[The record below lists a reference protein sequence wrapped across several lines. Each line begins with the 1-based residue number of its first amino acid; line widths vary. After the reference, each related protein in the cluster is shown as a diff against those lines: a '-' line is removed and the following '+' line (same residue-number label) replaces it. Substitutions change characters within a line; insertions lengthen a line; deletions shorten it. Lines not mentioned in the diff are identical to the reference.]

1 LRQASLLAKE
11 AHDLRETN
19 PERGLRGALA
29 AIELLSSNEGQK
41 AFNTPAILLAD
52 CAMAAARSLDAL
64 GRPQEAIA
72 HFDVAVGLLERTNEK
87 SRLAYALYYTGGA
100 YGAAGM
106 LTKSLEFILRATHL
120 FRDLD
125 DTAGYAKA
133 MKGCGCTFERAGRLN
148 EAVDMTSSSVELY
161 RKLPGME
168 LELGYALLN
177 LSVQVHKLDSDRA
190 KETLP
195 LLMDA
200 ALIGKS
206 LQATRLAVYCLSQLG
221 VVHRDLGN
229 ISAARAA
236 LCEGIDLTQAGLH
249 DPVAMVNLNMHL
261 AELEEKCGAQDLA
274 EQHYLTATHLA
285 RSHQIRD
292 CLLVCV
298 LGLSKIAELRGQTR
312 EALAYHKEYAELALM
327 IAEETANRNL
337 QQMEASLELD
347 RAKRENELLERSR
360 GELELRV
367 AERTQELSE
376 TVVWLEREITVR
388 REAEERVRFLAE
400 RDPLTG
406 CSNRLA
412 LFQHLRAAI
421 DRARMHGE
429 EVCVL
434 FLDLDRFKQIND
446 SLGHSIGDAVL
457 RDVARRLSTCVAD
470 DVLLARFG
478 GDEFVCVLRGP
489 SARREMQRFAA
500 LAQGVFSQSFRAGK
514 EQVML
519 TVSIGASYFPDHSD
533 DPDELIRNADMAMY
547 SVKQQ
552 GRNSFTEF
560 DPTLLQEV
568 GERFVIQNQLRHAV
582 ERGEL
587 VLHYQPKVSCAS
599 GRIAGLEGLI
609 RWNHPTLGMVPPM
622 KFIPIAEESGAII
635 QIGRWVIQE
644 ACRQMASWR
653 DMGIGP
659 IPVSVNLSVL
669 QLQDDGLVEETK
681 EALRAAGLTGLSD
694 KLLELEVTESI
705 LMHHPEAATKRLLE
719 FQAAG
724 CAIALDDFGTGY
736 SNISY
741 LGYLPLDTVKI
752 DRGLTEDVASNR
764 TTGPIVRAMIAMAHS
779 LKATVV
785 AEGVE
790 TPQQREFLRE
800 AGCDF
805 YQGYLYSRPLPVQEM
820 TAMLKRLP
828 RVVSHIES
836 PTAKPLAG
844 SSTGSCLTI

>member
-1 LRQASLLAKE
+1 VSLLVKDAQ
-11 AHDLRETN
+11 DLRETD
-19 PERGLRGALA
+19 PGRGLRCARQ
-29 AIELLSSNEGQK
+29 AIEWLSPGEGQTVSI
-41 AFNTPAILLAD
+41 APATILAD
-52 CAMAAARSLDAL
+52 CEMAAARSLDAL
-64 GRPQEAIA
+64 GRPQDAIE
-72 HFDVAVGLLERTNEK
+72 HFDSAVRLLERGDDK
-87 SRLAYALYYTGGA
+87 SRLAYALYYKGGA
-100 YGAAGM
+100 YGSAGM
-106 LTKSLEFILRATHL
+106 LTKSLEFILLATHL

-133 MKGCGCTFERAGRLN
+133 MKGCGCTFERAGRLQ
-148 EAVDMTSSSVELY
+148 EAVDMTTSSVELY

-177 LSVQVHKLDSDRA
+177 LAVQVHKLDPGRVA
-190 KETLP
+190 ETLP
-195 LLMDA
+195 LLVEA
-200 ALIGKS
+200 ALIGQS

-221 VVHRDLGN
+221 VVHRELGN

-236 LCEGIDLTQAGLH
+236 LCEGIELDQSGLN

-261 AELEEKCGAQDLA
+261 AELEDKCGDQDLA
-274 EQHYLTATHLA
+274 ETHYRIATALA
-285 RSHQIRD
+285 RSHQIKD
-292 CLLVCV
+292 CLLHCV
-298 LGLSKIAELRGQTR
+298 LGLSKIAEARGEAQ
-312 EALAYHKEYAELALM
+312 EALAYHKEYSELALM

-337 QQMEASLELD
+337 QQMEAALELD
-347 RAKRENELLERSR
+347 RAKRENEILERSR
-360 GELELRV
+360 GELEQRV

-376 TVVWLEREITVR
+376 TVAWLEREIAER
-388 REAEERVRFLAE
+388 RQAEERVRFLAE

-406 CSNRLA
+406 CANRLA

-421 DRARMHGE
+421 DRARLHGE

-457 RDVARRLSTCVAD
+457 REVAKRLTACAAD

-489 SARREMQRFAA
+489 SARREMQRFAV
-500 LAQGVFSQSFRAGK
+500 LAQGVFAQSFRAGN

-547 SVKQQ
+547 SVKQL
-552 GRNSFTEF
+552 GRNSFAEF
-560 DPTLLQEV
+560 DRSLLQEV
-568 GERFVIQNQLRHAV
+568 GERFVIQNQLRSAAS
-582 ERGEL
+582 RGEL

-599 GRIAGLEGLI
+599 GRISGLEALI

-653 DMGIGP
+653 DMGIDP
-659 IPVSVNLSVL
+659 VPVSVNLSVL
-669 QLQDDGLVEETK
+669 QLEDDGLVEKTK
-681 EALRAAGLTGLSD
+681 EALRAAGLAGSPD
-694 KLLELEVTESI
+694 RLLELEVTESI
-705 LMHHPEAATKRLLE
+705 LMHHPEAATKRLLQ

-724 CAIALDDFGTGY
+724 CTIALDDFGTGY

-741 LGYLPLDTVKI
+741 LGYLPLNTVKI
-752 DRGLTEDVASNR
+752 DRSLTQDVESNR

-805 YQGYLYSRPLPVQEM
+805 YQGYLYSRPLPAAEM
-820 TAMLKRLP
+820 TGLLQRLP
-828 RVVSHIES
+828 RVVSH
-836 PTAKPLAG
+836 L
-844 SSTGSCLTI
+844 

>member
-1 LRQASLLAKE
+1 ME
-11 AHDLRETN
+11 AHLPSTEEAFGRVNFLVKLAQDLRETD
-19 PERGLRGALA
+19 PGRGLRCALD
-29 AIELLSSNEGQK
+29 AIELLSSVEGQRLSM
-41 AFNTPAILLAD
+41 AAATMLAD
-52 CAMAAARSLDAL
+52 CEMAAARSLDAL
-64 GRPQEAIA
+64 GRPQEALE
-72 HFDVAVGLLERTNEK
+72 HFDSAVRLLEKSDDK

-100 YGAAGM
+100 CGSAGM

-133 MKGCGCTFERAGRLN
+133 MKGCGCTFERAGRLP

-168 LELGYALLN
+168 LELGYTLLN
-177 LSVQVHKLDSDRA
+177 LSVQVHKLDPGRA
-190 KETLP
+190 AETLP
-195 LLMDA
+195 LLVEA
-200 ALIGKS
+200 AVIGTS

-221 VVHRDLGN
+221 VVHRELGD
-229 ISAARAA
+229 IAAARAA
-236 LCEGIDLTQAGLH
+236 LCEGIELDQSGLN
-249 DPVAMVNLNMHL
+249 DPVAMINLNMHL
-261 AELEEKCGAQDLA
+261 AELEDKCGSPDLA
-274 EQHYLTATHLA
+274 ENHYLIATQLA
-285 RSHQIRD
+285 RSHQIKD
-292 CLLVCV
+292 CLLECV
-298 LGLSKIAELRGQTR
+298 LGLSKIAESRGEPQ

-337 QQMEASLELD
+337 QQMEAALELD
-347 RAKRENELLERSR
+347 RAKRENEILERSR
-360 GELELRV
+360 GELEQRV
-367 AERTQELSE
+367 TERTQELSE
-376 TVVWLEREITVR
+376 TVAWLESEIAVR
-388 REAEERVRFLAE
+388 HQAEEKVRFLAE

-406 CSNRLA
+406 CANRLA

-421 DRARMHGE
+421 DRARLRGE
-429 EVCVL
+429 EVGVL

-457 RDVARRLSTCVAD
+457 REVAKRLTACVTD

-500 LAQGVFSQSFRAGK
+500 LAQGVFLQSFRAGK
-514 EQVML
+514 EQVMM
-519 TVSIGASYFPDHSD
+519 TVSVGASYFPDHSD

-552 GRNSFTEF
+552 GRNSFAEF
-560 DPTLLQEV
+560 DPSLLREV
-568 GERFVIQNQLRHAV
+568 GERFVLQNELRHAV

-587 VLHYQPKVSCAS
+587 VVHYQPKVSCAS
-599 GRIAGLEGLI
+599 GRIAGLEALI

-622 KFIPIAEESGAII
+622 KFIPIAEDSGAII
-635 QIGRWVIQE
+635 QIGRWVIHE

-653 DMGIGP
+653 DLGLGL

-669 QLQDDGLVEETK
+669 QLQDEGLVEETK
-681 EALRAAGLTGLSD
+681 EALRAAGLGGSPD

-724 CAIALDDFGTGY
+724 CTIALDDFGTGY

-741 LGYLPLDTVKI
+741 LGYLPLNTVKI
-752 DRGLTEDVASNR
+752 DRSLSQDVESNR
-764 TTGPIVRAMIAMAHS
+764 TSGPIVRAMIAMAHS

-805 YQGYLYSRPLPVQEM
+805 YQGYLYSRPLPVADM
-820 TAMLKRLP
+820 TATLQRLP
-828 RVVSHIES
+828 RVVSY
-836 PTAKPLAG
+836 L
-844 SSTGSCLTI
+844 